1 MVINHF
7 EYQIAM
13 SLFSSLVWHLWL
25 SSFALMLICSNV
37 RNCTKSMCPPFQPV
51 SVGEGIIPY
60 HSYDVVLLS
69 IIKIRKHFTTIKP
82 IQGSKER
89 NPCTYTFCKISDA
102 STTKYSLNYFPE
114 VCNTHWISPYHHIRI
129 LKLPSSYVVV
139 KQLQLNF
146 TYYVPAL
153 YVY

>member
-1 MVINHF
+1 MVINHC
-7 EYQIAM
+7 EYRIAM

-25 SSFALMLICSNV
+25 SSFALMLSCSNV
-37 RNCTKSMCPPFQPV
+37 RNCAKSMYPPFQPV

-60 HSYDVVLLS
+60 HSYNVVLLS
-69 IIKIRKHFTTIKP
+69 IIEIRKHFTTIKP

-114 VCNTHWISPYHHIRI
+114 VCSTHWICYHHHHRI